1 MTNNIAIELDKR
13 IFDRLNVFEED
24 ITDFCER
31 WKIVE
36 FGVFGSVLRDDF
48 RSDSDIDVL
57 ITFDSHFHLTL
68 SDRLDIQDGLEALFK
83 RSVDL
88 VQKNLLKNP
97 YSRTEIL
104 QSCRIIYAIEQ

>member
-1 MTNNIAIELDKR
+1 MTENATIDLDQR

-24 ITDFCER
+24 IAEFCQK

-36 FGVFGSVLRDDF
+36 FAVFGSVLRDDF

-57 ITFDSHFHLTL
+57 VTFDSNFCCKL
-68 SDRLDIQDGLEALFK
+68 SDQLAMQDQIEALFK

-88 VQKNLLKNP
+88 IQKNLLKNP
-97 YSRTEIL
+97 YSRAEIL
-104 QSCRIIYAIEQ
+104 RSCQVIYVRK

>member
-1 MTNNIAIELDKR
+1 MTENVTIDLDQR

-24 ITDFCER
+24 ITKFCQK

-57 ITFDSHFHLTL
+57 ITFDSHFHPKL
-68 SDRLDIQDGLEALFK
+68 SDRLEMQDQIEALFK

-88 VQKNLLKNP
+88 AQKNLLKNP
-97 YSRTEIL
+97 YSRAEIL
-104 QSCRIIYAIEQ
+104 QSCRIIYASK